1 MSIRVLFFGRLKD
14 YFGNDTLFPDSIED
28 IQSLRNSLVDRFPR
42 LRREIYSIALNQ
54 EIVHGNEKLSDGDE
68 IALLPPVAGG

>member
-1 MSIRVLFFGRLKD
+1 MTIRVLFFGRLKD
-14 YFGNDTLFPDSIED
+14 YIGKDTLFFDSIED
-28 IQSLRNSLVDRFPR
+28 TESLRKTLVDRFPR
-42 LRREIYSIALNQ
+42 LRREIFSIALNQ

>member
-1 MSIRVLFFGRLKD
+1 MTIRVLFFGRLKD
-14 YFGNDTLFPDSIED
+14 YIGKKTLFLDSIED
-28 IQSLRNSLVDRFPR
+28 TESLRNTLADRFPR
-42 LRREIYSIALNQ
+42 LRREIFSIAVNQ